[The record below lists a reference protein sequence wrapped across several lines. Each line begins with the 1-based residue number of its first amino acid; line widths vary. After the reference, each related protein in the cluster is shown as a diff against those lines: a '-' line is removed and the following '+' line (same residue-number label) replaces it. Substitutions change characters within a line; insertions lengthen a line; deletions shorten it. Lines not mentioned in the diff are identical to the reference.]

1 MYYVTESRG
10 LLKKMA
16 FGVCPHNSYDVPYI
30 VRKPIVH
37 KPRLVYRV
45 TCHYHLKQFVFYCCS
60 LSVVLCYYFFFL
72 LCIQVTWSSPSFLPI
87 YFTSQNISRE
97 GLEVEVLAAVYISLY
112 NNQINQLCVIVPVN
126 ALKNRASS
134 ELLYKSNR
142 AQVSMGY
149 RLINHLGCW

>member
-1 MYYVTESRG
+1 M
-10 LLKKMA
+10 
-16 FGVCPHNSYDVPYI
+16 
-30 VRKPIVH
+30 
-37 KPRLVYRV
+37 
-45 TCHYHLKQFVFYCCS
+45 
-60 LSVVLCYYFFFL
+60 
-72 LCIQVTWSSPSFLPI
+72 TWSSPSFLPI

-134 ELLYKSNR
+134 ELLSKSNR

>member
-30 VRKPIVH
+30 VGKPIVH

-97 GLEVEVLAAVYISLY
+97 GLGVEVLAAVYIYHYIITKSISCVL
-112 NNQINQLCVIVPVN
+112 LC
-126 ALKNRASS
+126 R
-134 ELLYKSNR
+134 
-142 AQVSMGY
+142 
-149 RLINHLGCW
+149 